1 MGRMGEMRGPLGDG
15 SRPGRMPGSRRR
27 AAVLAAGVVA
37 GVSLATGACVAGN
50 APRAEAG
57 APPATE
63 VIRPRHC
70 KATEKLIP
78 TCGAWWG
85 IAPEVFTRRSPAVV
99 LERAERR
106 MGRKAAILHVY
117 HRNSELF
124 PTPEERE
131 LAKSRILLINWKVS
145 LERPW
150 AEIAAGRFD
159 RRIDRLARYIK
170 RTFPKRFFLTIHHE
184 PEDDVRP
191 QPGSGRTARDYAAM
205 FRHVVTRLR
214 ERGVT
219 NAVTVMT
226 YMGAPNW
233 ASKRWFADLYPGDDV
248 VDWVAIDPYADHRVR
263 DFAGL
268 VNKIRPDYPNWPGFY
283 KWMQARFPGKPI
295 MVAEWGVFEDPDDP
309 HRKERIFRSVARQIH
324 DFPQIKALVYFD
336 SPRAPRGDTRF
347 DTTPGAARA
356 FTALARSPHFTA
368 TPVP

>member
-37 GVSLATGACVAGN
+37 GASLATGACVAGN

-57 APPATE
+57 APPAAE

-85 IAPEVFTRRSPAVV
+85 IAPEVFTRRSPAVA

-117 HRNSELF
+117 HRNDELF

-283 KWMQARFPGKPI
+283 KWMQARFPGKPF